1 MSLDQQVA
9 LARPDPIRSESS
21 HLSRAARQV
30 VPPFLQ
36 KLYEYV
42 DFRVAY
48 RTWLTRAALL
58 TRIVNDPKNDELI
71 RWSENGDSFYGAFRW
86 TDTTYGC
93 HNARISP

>member
-30 VPPFLQ
+30 VPTFLQ
-36 KLYEYV
+36 KLYECV

-48 RTWLTRAALL
+48 RT
-58 TRIVNDPKNDELI
+58 
-71 RWSENGDSFYGAFRW
+71 
-86 TDTTYGC
+86 
-93 HNARISP
+93 

>member
-48 RTWLTRAALL
+48 RT
-58 TRIVNDPKNDELI
+58 
-71 RWSENGDSFYGAFRW
+71 
-86 TDTTYGC
+86 
-93 HNARISP
+93 